1 MALHQ
6 LGKVEQTGEC
16 YCTAYTGMSGTMLAW
31 VMLHPDQV
39 T

>member
-6 LGKVEQTGEC
+6 LGKVEQTWGC
-16 YCTAYTGMSGTMLAW
+16 YCTAYTGMLGTMLDW
-31 VMLHPDQV
+31 VMLPPDQV

>member
-6 LGKVEQTGEC
+6 LGKVEQTGGC
-16 YCTAYTGMSGTMLAW
+16 YCTAYTDILGTLIAW
-31 VMLHPDQV
+31 VMLHPDHV